1 MAARAAAAARTRR
14 EEGSAALE
22 LAFVAPAL
30 LLLVFT
36 TIQVGLWY
44 SGRSVALQAA
54 REGVSQLR
62 LAETEA
68 EAGGLEPFVTERV
81 LRFSRTVGRESLL
94 SPEVTAEWFEVP
106 ADRGNARVEVTVTG
120 RVVSLVPGLELRT
133 VQRAQGEVERF
144 EGAVP

>member
-1 MAARAAAAARTRR
+1 MRSAARR

-62 LAETEA
+62 LAGTEA
-68 EAGGLEPFVTERV
+68 QAAALEPFVTERV
-81 LRFSRTVGRESLL
+81 LRFSQTVGRESLL
-94 SPEVTAEWFEVP
+94 APAATVRWFVVPE
-106 ADRGNARVEVTVTG
+106 DGGNARVEVVVTG
-120 RVVSLVPGLELRT
+120 RVVSLVPGLDLRT
-133 VQRAQGEVERF
+133 TQRAQGEVERF